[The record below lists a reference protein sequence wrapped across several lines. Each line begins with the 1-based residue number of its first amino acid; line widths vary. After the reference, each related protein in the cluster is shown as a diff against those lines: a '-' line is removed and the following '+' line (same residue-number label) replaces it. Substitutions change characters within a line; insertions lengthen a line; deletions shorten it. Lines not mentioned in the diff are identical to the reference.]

1 MNIGLPIAISVG
13 QNAQYCVDMNKLQE
27 RYLKSIAKL
36 NDMIHGTSSKQS
48 NIQLPKI
55 KLPVFNGEPTNWR
68 AFKDIF
74 DKIVHKNDGID
85 TAIKIQYLKTNL
97 TGKAAKMVEHLPTTK
112 ESYEKCY
119 AILCNRY
126 NNERESI
133 SNLID
138 EILNIEEQRSENSAG
153 IKALHDKTFDVH

>member
-13 QNAQYCVDMNKLQE
+13 QNAQYCVNMNKLQE

-36 NDMIHGTSSKQS
+36 NDMIHGTSSKQR

-97 TGKAAKMVEHLPTTK
+97 TGKAAKMVEHLPRRKRATRNAMQFYATVTITK
-112 ESYEKCY
+112 E
-119 AILCNRY
+119 NRFQ
-126 NNERESI
+126 I
-133 SNLID
+133 
-138 EILNIEEQRSENSAG
+138 
-153 IKALHDKTFDVH
+153 